1 MTQRDLV
8 ARTATV
14 LSLVVLTVVLA
25 WFVRAVS
32 DILILLLVSAILAAG
47 LAPLVTLLQRGRLPG
62 GTRLS
67 RGVAIFV
74 LYLALFALIGLILS
88 LILVPAVNETG
99 AFIQNL
105 PDLLGRFHGW
115 LVDLRRHYT
124 WMPDLAGAL
133 ERVPQQIAQ
142 QIATLS
148 QYGAAAAGVAF
159 RFLGGLA
166 SIFTVLVFTFYM
178 LLEGSKIEGAILALF
193 PPKERPLIDRVM
205 HRIGG
210 KFGSWL
216 RGQMLLSF
224 TIAVIVT
231 LGLLVPPVHMPYP
244 ALLGIVAGV
253 GELIPVVGLSLA
265 AAVAILVALS
275 QGPATVVYVVIFY
288 TIAINLDT
296 HILAPRIMSR
306 AVGTSPILTLFAL
319 LAGIKI
325 LGILGGLLA
334 VPLAAALQVIVSE
347 VAQEIQQAENSGGP
361 EPDALTGEMTDA
373 RGAPTADERATHE
386 RPAPARR

>member
-1 MTQRDLV
+1 MTQRDV
-8 ARTATV
+8 VVRTATV
-14 LSLVVLTVVLA
+14 LGLIMLAVVLA

-47 LAPLVTLLQRGRLPG
+47 LAPVVSLLQRGRLPG

-74 LYLALFALIGLILS
+74 LYLVLFAVIALILS

-99 AFIQNL
+99 VFIQNL

-115 LVDLRRHYT
+115 LLDLRRHYP

-133 ERVPQQIAQ
+133 ERIPQQLAS
-142 QIATLS
+142 LS

-166 SIFTVLVFTFYM
+166 SVITVLVFTFYM

-193 PPKERPLIDRVM
+193 PQKEQPLVDRVL

-210 KFGSWL
+210 KFGGWL

-224 TIAVIVT
+224 TMAVIVT
-231 LGLLVPPVHMPYP
+231 LGLLLPPVHMPYP

-275 QGPATVVYVVIFY
+275 QGLGTLVYVVVFY

-306 AVGTSPILTLFAL
+306 AVGTSPLLTLFAL

-347 VAQEIQQAENSGGP
+347 VAQGIQQAESPGEASGP
-361 EPDALTGEMTDA
+361 GEA
-373 RGAPTADERATHE
+373 PAGAE
-386 RPAPARR
+386 RPPQERRTSVRR

>member
-1 MTQRDLV
+1 MTQRELV

-14 LSLVVLTVVLA
+14 LSLIALAVMLA
-25 WFVRAVS
+25 WFVRS
-32 DILILLLVSAILAAG
+32 ILDILILLLVSVILAAG
-47 LAPLVTLLQRGRLPG
+47 LAPLVTLLQRWRLPG

-74 LYLALFALIGLILS
+74 LYLALFAVITLILS
-88 LILVPAVNETG
+88 LILVPAINETG
-99 AFIQNL
+99 VFIQNL
-105 PDLLGRFHGW
+105 PDLLSRFHGW

-124 WMPDLAGAL
+124 WMPDLAGTL
-133 ERVPQQIAQ
+133 ERIPQQLVS
-142 QIATLS
+142 LS

-166 SIFTVLVFTFYM
+166 SVITVLVFTFYM

-193 PPKERPLIDRVM
+193 PAKERPLIDRVM

-210 KFGSWL
+210 KFGAWL

-224 TIAVIVT
+224 TIAAIVT
-231 LGLLVPPVHMPYP
+231 LGLVLPPVHMPYP

-275 QGPATVVYVVIFY
+275 QGLATVVYVVVFY
-288 TIAINLDT
+288 SIAINLDT

-306 AVGTSPILTLFAL
+306 AVGMSPLLTLFAL

-347 VAQEIQQAENSGGP
+347 VAQEIQQEESPGGSP
-361 EPDALTGEMTDA
+361 PDAVLGEMA
-373 RGAPTADERATHE
+373 GAGQAPAAEGRAAHE
-386 RPAPARR
+386 RPAPIRR

>member
-1 MTQRDLV
+1 MTQRELV
-8 ARTATV
+8 GRTATV
-14 LSLVVLTVVLA
+14 LGLVALAWIVA
-25 WFVRAVS
+25 WFVLQVTEF
-32 DILILLLVSAILAAG
+32 LILLLVSAILAAG
-47 LAPLVTLLQRGRLPG
+47 LAPLVRLLQRWQLPG

-67 RGVAIFV
+67 RAVAIFV
-74 LYLALFALIGLILS
+74 LYLAMFAVLGLILS
-88 LILVPAVNETG
+88 LILVPAVSETG

-115 LVDLRRHYT
+115 LQDLRQHYP
-124 WMPDLAGAL
+124 WLPDLAGAL
-133 ERVPQQIAQ
+133 NRIPQQLAS
-142 QIATLS
+142 LS

-166 SIFTVLVFTFYM
+166 SVFTVLVFTFYM
-178 LLEGSKIEGAILALF
+178 LLEGAKIEGAILALF
-193 PPKERPLIDRVM
+193 PQRERPLVDRVL

-210 KFGSWL
+210 KFGAWL

-224 TIAVIVT
+224 TMAAIVT
-231 LGLLVPPVHMPYP
+231 VGLLPPSIHMPYP

-253 GELIPVVGLSLA
+253 GELIPMVGLSVA

-275 QGPATVVYVVIFY
+275 QGLGTLVYVVVFY
-288 TIAINLDT
+288 TVVINLDT
-296 HILAPRIMSR
+296 HILAPRITSR

-347 VAQEIQQAENSGGP
+347 VAQEIQPG
-361 EPDALTGEMTDA
+361 EPIDSAHGSDP
-373 RGAPTADERATHE
+373 RK
-386 RPAPARR
+386 